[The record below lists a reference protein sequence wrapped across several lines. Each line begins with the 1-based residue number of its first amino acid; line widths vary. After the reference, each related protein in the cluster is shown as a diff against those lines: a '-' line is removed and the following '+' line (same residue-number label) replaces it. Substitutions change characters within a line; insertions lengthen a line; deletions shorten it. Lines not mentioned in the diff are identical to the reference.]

1 MTATPLLRLDGI
13 SKSFG
18 RVTVARDLT
27 LSVEPGEALGIV
39 GPNGAGKSSLF
50 AMISGDL
57 RPDGGAVWLDGRD
70 VTGVPPHARTRAG
83 IGRTYQVPRPFEG
96 MTVFENALVS
106 AAQGAGLHGR
116 SAQQQAADVLAECGL
131 ASAANQRAGSL
142 SLLQRKR
149 LEVARGLA
157 TGPKLLLLDE
167 VAGGLT
173 EPEVLELVELIGRV
187 KARGVAVVW
196 IEHVVHA
203 LVKSVDRLLCLAG
216 GRFIADGDPA
226 TVLADP
232 QVLELYFGS
241 GPESGAH
248 PEAEPDGAPE
258 GRAPAPEFLT
268 TAAGEE
274 AAR

>member
-1 MTATPLLRLDGI
+1 MSPLLQLSGLD
-13 SKSFG
+13 KRFG
-18 RVTVARDLT
+18 QVVVAEALDLTVA
-27 LSVEPGEALGIV
+27 EGEAVGIV

-50 AMISGDL
+50 AMVSGDL
-57 RPDGGAVWLDGRD
+57 KPDAGRVAFDGED
-70 VTGVPPHARTRAG
+70 VTSRPAHQRCRAG

-96 MTVFENALVS
+96 MSVFENVLVS

-116 SAQQQAADVLAECGL
+116 TAQQQAAEVLAECGL
-131 ASAANQRAGSL
+131 AGAANQRAGSL

-241 GPESGAH
+241 GPEAVTIPDEDAAGS
-248 PEAEPDGAPE
+248 PAEGGAPASQSLPA
-258 GRAPAPEFLT
+258 AP
-268 TAAGEE
+268 GEE